1 MTAARTASALPKA
14 TVLLAALV
22 LAACTTAPAQ
32 PTAPDH
38 QPAIASAHPLAT
50 QAGMDILAAG
60 GNAFDAAV
68 ATAAVLGVV
77 EPYSAGIGGGGFW
90 LLQGGEGGT
99 IFVDARETAP
109 AAAHETMYLDDSG
122 QVHPDK
128 LSVNG
133 PLAAGIPGQPAAFAH
148 LASQYGELPLGQTLA
163 RAIELARDG
172 FEVDQHYRDM
182 AGWRQPVLARYAA
195 AREVFLRDGQVP
207 PAGTLIRQP
216 ALADTLERLARQ
228 GRDGFYQG
236 EVARQ
241 LVEDVQAAGGI
252 WTLEDLAGYRV
263 IEREPVVIEVGGY
276 RIWSAPPPSSGG
288 IALAQMFGM
297 MEARPFASLDIGQLD
312 PEAARVHY
320 LAELM
325 RRAYRDRALYLG
337 DPDYTDIPMAKL
349 TDPDYL
355 AGLVDSLSMS
365 RATASESLPGDL
377 ASGTHTTHLSVL
389 DAQGNRVSA
398 TLSINL
404 PFGSAFL
411 SARTGVLLNNEL
423 DDFAIKPGVPNAY
436 GLVGGEANKVEAGK
450 RPLSSMTPT
459 LLWGP
464 DRSAIIGTPG
474 GSRIITMVMLG
485 LLDVMEGKDAEAI
498 VSAGRFHHQYLPDQI
513 QHEPDAL
520 SPAVMAQLRDLGHQ
534 LRNVERRY
542 GNMQLILVGQD
553 GSTRAASDPRG
564 IGSAQVGRP
573 GVSEDNR

>member
-1 MTAARTASALPKA
+1 MAAARPSSVLFKA
-14 TVLLAALV
+14 AVVLAALA
-22 LAACTTAPAQ
+22 LSACTFAPPQSPQ
-32 PTAPDH
+32 PRY

-50 QAGMDILAAG
+50 EAGMEILAAG

-90 LLQGGEGGT
+90 LLQGDDGGT
-99 IFVDARETAP
+99 VFVDARETAP
-109 AAAHETMYLDDSG
+109 GAAHETMYLDASG
-122 QVHPDK
+122 EVHPDK

-148 LASQYGELPLGQTLA
+148 LSQRFGQLPLERTLE
-163 RAIELARDG
+163 RAIELARAG
-172 FEVDQHYRDM
+172 FTVDQHYRDM
-182 AGWRQPVLARYAA
+182 AAWRQPVLARYPAA
-195 AREVFLRDGQVP
+195 SATFLRDGEVP
-207 PAGTLIRQP
+207 AAGTLIRQP
-216 ALADTLERLARQ
+216 ALAETLERLARD
-228 GRDGFYQG
+228 GRAGFYQG

-252 WTLEDLAGYRV
+252 WTLDDLADYQV

-288 IALAQMFGM
+288 IALAQIFGM
-297 MEARPFASLDIGQLD
+297 MEARPFASLDMGELS

-325 RRAYRDRALYLG
+325 RRAYRDRALHLG
-337 DPDYTDIPMAKL
+337 DPDYTDIPMTRL

-355 AGLVDSLSMS
+355 ADLVASLSME
-365 RATASESLPGDL
+365 RATPSASLPGDL
-377 ASGTHTTHLSVL
+377 GSGTHTTHLSVL

-411 SARTGVLLNNEL
+411 SKQTGVLLNNEL

-459 LLWGP
+459 LIWGP
-464 DRSAIIGTPG
+464 EQSAIIGTPG
-474 GSRIITMVMLG
+474 GSRIITMVLLG
-485 LLDVMEGKDAEAI
+485 LLDVMNGKDAEAV
-498 VSAGRFHHQYLPDQI
+498 VSEGRFHHQYLPDQI
-513 QHEPDAL
+513 QHEPEAL
-520 SPAVMAQLRDLGHQ
+520 SPEVMTQLQGLGHS
-534 LRNVERRY
+534 LHNVGRRY
-542 GNMQLILVGQD
+542 GNMQLILVEPEGR
-553 GSTRAASDPRG
+553 TKAASDPRG
-564 IGSAQVGRP
+564 GGAARVEQP
-573 GVSEDNR
+573 

>member
-1 MTAARTASALPKA
+1 MTVARASSAILKA
-14 TVLLAALV
+14 TVLLAALF
-22 LAACTTAPAQ
+22 LSACATAPAPA
-32 PTAPDH
+32 PTY

-50 QAGMDILAAG
+50 EAGMNILAAG

-90 LLQGGEGGT
+90 LLQGSGGGT
-99 IFVDARETAP
+99 VFVDARETAP
-109 AAAHETMYLDDSG
+109 GQAHETMYLDAG
-122 QVHPDK
+122 GEVHPDK

-133 PLAAGIPGQPAAFAH
+133 PLAAGIPGQAAAFAH
-148 LASQYGELPLGQTLA
+148 LSEEYGRLPLSRTLA
-163 RAIELARDG
+163 RAIELARQG
-172 FEVDQHYRDM
+172 FEADQHYRDM
-182 AGWRQPVLARYAA
+182 AGWRQPVLARYPA
-195 AREVFLRDGQVP
+195 ARETFLRDGEVP

-216 ALADTLERLARQ
+216 ELADTLEHLARQ
-228 GRDGFYQG
+228 GRAGFYQG

-241 LVEDVQAAGGI
+241 MVEDVQAAGGI
-252 WTLEDLAGYRV
+252 WTLADLENYRV

-288 IALAQMFGM
+288 IAMAQMFGM
-297 MEARPFASLDIGQLD
+297 MEARPFADLDIGELD
-312 PEAARVHY
+312 PDTARVHY

-337 DPDYTDIPMAKL
+337 DPDYTNIPVARL

-355 AGLVDSLSMS
+355 AGLVDSLTMT
-365 RATASESLPGDL
+365 RATPSDSLPGDL
-377 ASGTHTTHLSVL
+377 GSGTDTTHLSVL
-389 DAQGNRVSA
+389 DSEGNRVSA

-411 SARTGVLLNNEL
+411 SGQTGVLLNNEL

-459 LLWGP
+459 LVWGP

-474 GSRIITMVMLG
+474 GSRIITMVFLG
-485 LLDVMEGKDAEAI
+485 LLDVMNGRRAEAV
-498 VSAGRFHHQYLPDQI
+498 VSEARFHHQYLPDQI
-513 QHEPDAL
+513 QHEPDAF
-520 SPAVMAQLRDLGHQ
+520 SPEVMSQLRELGHD

-542 GNMQLILVGQD
+542 GNMQLILVDPEGR
-553 GSTRAASDPRG
+553 TRAASDPRG
-564 IGSAQVGRP
+564 MGAARVATP
-573 GVSEDNR
+573 